1 MSLWARSD
9 LASVSVSA
17 AHGGC
22 GEVHVRPA
30 PGGNP
35 VQLWKLDCEACADY
49 LRSDPHWSVTASEIP
64 ETHDEK
70 LAREDFER
78 RGAKDKDAIMTL
90 AIAKIAGIDPS
101 QLPESLTRMISGQP
115 LHIPLAGQ
123 MECPSGHA
131 QPPGMKFCGE
141 CGAPMSAP
149 VTKAA
154 LSAPERHA
162 EPPAAAP
169 SPQHGP
175 APQRIR
181 DANSETLR
189 ALCRAHGLDE
199 GGKRSDL
206 IIRLSQAGVT
216 NAGLRRFLEPVAA

>member
-1 MSLWARSD
+1 MALWARSD

-49 LRSDPHWSVTASEIP
+49 LRSDAHWSVTSSEIP

-70 LAREDFER
+70 VAREDFER

-115 LHIPLAGQ
+115 LHIPVQGQ

-131 QPPGMKFCGE
+131 QRAGQKFCGE

-154 LSAPERHA
+154 LDAPERHA
-162 EPPAAAP
+162 EPPVTAP
-169 SPQHGP
+169 LQRHGSRP
-175 APQRIR
+175 VRLQ
-181 DANSETLR
+181 DLR
-189 ALCRAHGLDE
+189 ADELRVVARARGLDS
-199 GGKRSDL
+199 GGVRKDL
-206 IIRLSQAGVT
+206 IRRLKTAGVT
-216 NAGLRRFLEPVAA
+216 NGDLRQYLQPVAA